1 MIVEDMTFRGWCGTK
16 VQDILKLDGS
26 VVFTEQPLP
35 PSSSPE
41 RFYKVVLVFW
51 KQIACSQ
58 YKIVLRK
65 GLPDVHVFLRLRS
78 CRLQLSPFSLR
89 GPSLPPFLLPR
100 FPAESGLAECVCPS
114 QRYPLWLRERATDRG
129 DDGGGGERGPEAR
142 EMEGCT
148 LG

>member
-1 MIVEDMTFRGWCGTK
+1 MQNCLASWIQWFGNSS
-16 VQDILKLDGS
+16 LDPN
-26 VVFTEQPLP
+26 TQN
-35 PSSSPE
+35 
-41 RFYKVVLVFW
+41 VL
-51 KQIACSQ
+51 
-58 YKIVLRK
+58 LK